1 MTTTL
6 PDAARALLDA
16 PEQATIA
23 TVEPDGQPQLS
34 PVWVKRDGDDILFST
49 TRGRRKPQNIE
60 RTGQVSVLVWPKDQP
75 YSYLEVRGSATIT
88 DDPTGALIEE
98 LSQKYTGGPYAAEP
112 EGTERVI
119 VRVTAHKVVWR
130 A

>member
-1 MTTTL
+1 MTMTL
-6 PDAARALLDA
+6 SDAARALLDA

-88 DDPTGALIEE
+88 DDPIGALIEE
-98 LSQKYTGGPYAAEP
+98 LSQKYTGGPYASEP
-112 EGTERVI
+112 EGTQRVI
-119 VRVTAHKVVWR
+119 VRVTPRKVFWR
-130 A
+130 G